1 MQKTV
6 VDVHIGVE
14 IGSAK
19 NLTER
24 LRKKE
29 GESKIQ

>member
-1 MQKTV
+1 MQKPV

-14 IGSAK
+14 IGSEK
-19 NLTER
+19 NLKER

-29 GESKIQ
+29 GVSKIQ